1 MNESNTFKQFTHSD
15 FTVAARD
22 IKYQGFFRVDQYHL
36 KHKLFNGDWGQLI
49 SREIFERGDAVVLI
63 PYDPVNNTLILIEQF
78 RPGAIRTEECPWM
91 LEFIAGMFAENE
103 SPVEVAIREAEEEAN
118 LLIAKSQMQHVMNY
132 LSSPGGTSEK
142 LYMYVA
148 CVDLT
153 DFIDGTISGLADEN
167 EDIKSHLM
175 SLEDALTHLNNGRI
189 SNASTIIGL
198 QWLALNSRSLAFTTG
213 NQL

>member
-1 MNESNTFKQFTHSD
+1 MNESNIFKQFKHSD

-22 IKYQGFFRVDQYHL
+22 IKYQGFFRVDQYQL
-36 KHKLFNGDWGQLI
+36 KHKLFNGEWGQLI
-49 SREIFERGDAVVLI
+49 AREIFERGDAVVLI
-63 PYDPVNNTLILIEQF
+63 PYDPLNNTLILIEQF

-103 SPVEVAIREAEEEAN
+103 SPVDVAIREAAEEAN
-118 LLIAKSQMQHVMNY
+118 LVVDKTQVQHVMNY
-132 LSSPGGTSEK
+132 LASPGGTSEK

-148 CVDLT
+148 LLDLSH
-153 DFIDGTISGLADEN
+153 FVDGTVSGLADEH

-175 SLEDALTHLNNGRI
+175 SLEDALEHLNNGRV

-198 QWLALNSRSLAFTTG
+198 QWLALNSGKLA
-213 NQL
+213 